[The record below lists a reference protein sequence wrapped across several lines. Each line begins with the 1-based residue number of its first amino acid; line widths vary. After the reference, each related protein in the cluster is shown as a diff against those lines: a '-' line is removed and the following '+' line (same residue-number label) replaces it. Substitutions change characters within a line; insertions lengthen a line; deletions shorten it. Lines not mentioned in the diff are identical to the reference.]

1 VASIQAGGSFAKA
14 AITLGGKPMKRI
26 VRVGAVLF
34 SLAALSIV
42 VGLVA
47 PMAMEGPS
55 ATGTDVSALW
65 IGPDAAS
72 GTIDPALAKAKGE
85 VEVVVRLVDAPLA
98 VAQGKNA
105 KQKGWGLDKAK
116 QKAHLDALARKQDG
130 VMGSIRGLGGRE
142 LGRVSK
148 ALNAVMVSVDASK
161 IKEIAALPGVLSVRP
176 VINYE
181 LALSDTVPY
190 IGASAV
196 QAAGFDGSGVRV
208 AVLDSGTDYTHANLG
223 GPGTL
228 AAYLAAYGASTAD
241 PANTT
246 LDGLFP
252 TSKVVGGYDFVGEVW
267 PLGDAPRCGLNPNGT
282 AAACVVPDPDPI
294 DCGPLTIAA
303 PCAGGH
309 GSHVSDII
317 AGNDGLAHKGVAPG
331 ASLYSVKVFSAV
343 ATSCSGIALLN
354 GMDFALD
361 PNQDGD
367 ISDAVDVVNM
377 SLGSAYGQ
385 QEDDLYAA
393 SVNAVQVGVIVVAA
407 AGNNGDRPYIT
418 SSPAAPTEV
427 ISAAQTQ
434 VPSATVFPMVI
445 NSPANIAGVYTN
457 TNTVSWAPI
466 GAGFTNQPVA
476 FIGRGCPDGSG
487 AGIPPGGDPYLAD
500 PAGKVALIDRGV
512 CAVSLK
518 VDRAAKAG
526 AIGVLIGLVAAGD
539 AVTFSFGGG
548 DTFVPTLVIIQ
559 SNANLIKA
567 NIAAPVMVTVSPA
580 TSIPLVGSMVSTSA
594 RGPSVSLSG
603 IKPDIGAPGG
613 SVSAEAGT
621 GVVGTGFGGTSGATP
636 MIAGSAA
643 LLLDAYPGRTPAEIK
658 SVLMNTAE
666 TNISINPV
674 SQPGVLAPITR
685 IGGGEVRVNRAL
697 DSTTAAWDDDAPTGS
712 LSFGY
717 QALSGSKNF
726 NKTVRVRNYG
736 GSSRT
741 YSITPSFRYANDA
754 ASGAVTISAPAS
766 VTVAANGSKTFKV
779 QVTVDPSLLP
789 IWDLNGGNRGG
800 DGFRLQGFEFD
811 GYIGIADAT
820 DSISVP
826 WHILPHRAAA
836 VMPAATSVT
845 LVDGAGTLDLSNAT
859 GAVGGRVDVFHL
871 LGTSGKIPPPNLPD
885 PGDNFAIVDLRAVGA
900 RVVSAGAPGLAIQ
913 FAVNTFGS
921 RAHPNY
927 PAEFDVYV
935 DNDNDG
941 DFEFVIFNRENGAFG
956 STGQNVTSV
965 FNLATGTQVIRFFT
979 DADLQSGN
987 AIMTALFS
995 DLGLTVGNTAR
1006 FSVFACDNY
1015 FTGACTDAI
1024 EDMTCLVG
1032 ASPVWSTAGVPASGV
1047 PAGGSSTLSITEVPG
1062 RRAEC
1067 PAAQGLLLMYRDSRS
1082 SQEASQIIVN

>member
-1 VASIQAGGSFAKA
+1 
-14 AITLGGKPMKRI
+14 MKRI

-47 PMAMEGPS
+47 PMAMEGPA
-55 ATGTDVSALW
+55 ATGPDVSALW
-65 IGPDAAS
+65 IGPDAES

-105 KQKGWGLDKAK
+105 KQKGWGLDKAQ
-116 QKAHLDALARKQDG
+116 QKAHLDALGRKQDSL
-130 VMGSIRGLGGRE
+130 MGSIRGMGGRE

-148 ALNAVMVSVDASK
+148 ALDAVMVSVDASR

-181 LALSDTVPY
+181 IALSTTVPY

-228 AAYLAAYGASTAD
+228 AAYLAAYGTSTTD

-267 PLGDAPRCGLNPNGT
+267 PLGDAARCGLNPNGT
-282 AAACVVPDPDPI
+282 ARACVVPDPDPI
-294 DCGPLTIAA
+294 DCGPSTIAT

-317 AGNDGLAHKGVAPG
+317 GGNDGLAHKGVAPG
-331 ASLYSVKVFSAV
+331 ASLYSVKVCSAV

-393 SVNAVQVGVIVVAA
+393 SANAVNLGVVVVAA

-418 SSPAAPTEV
+418 SSPAAPPEV

-434 VPSATVFPMVI
+434 MPNGIVYPLVI
-445 NSPANIAGVYTN
+445 NSPANIAGTYGN
-457 TNTVSWAPI
+457 TSTVDWAPI
-466 GAGFTNQPVA
+466 GAGFTNQQVVFA
-476 FIGRGCPDGSG
+476 GRGCPDGSG
-487 AGIPPGGDPYLAD
+487 VGVPPGGDPY
-500 PAGKVALIDRGV
+500 PPGGFAGKVALIDRGV
-512 CAVSLK
+512 CAISLK

-526 AIGVLIGLVAAGD
+526 AVGVLIGLVAAGD
-539 AVTFSFGGG
+539 AVTFIYGGG

-559 SNANLIKA
+559 SYANFIKA
-567 NIAAPVMVTVSPA
+567 NIAAPVFATVSPA
-580 TSIPLVGSMVSTSA
+580 TSIPLAGSMVSSSA

-603 IKPDIGAPGG
+603 IKPDVGAPGA

-621 GVVGTGFGGTSGATP
+621 GVGSTGFGGTSGATP

-643 LLLDAYPGRTPAEIK
+643 LLLNAYPGRTPAEIK

-666 TNISINPV
+666 TNIYTNPALL
-674 SQPGVLAPITR
+674 PGVLAPITR
-685 IGGGEVRVNRAL
+685 IGGGEVRVKRAL
-697 DSTTAAWDDDAPTGS
+697 DSTTAAWDDDTPAGS

-717 QALSGSKNF
+717 GTFTGPKTL

-736 GSSRT
+736 GSART
-741 YSITPSFRYANDA
+741 YAITTSFRYANDA

-766 VTVAANGSKTFKV
+766 VSVPANGSKTFKV
-779 QVTVDPSLLP
+779 QVHVDPTLLP
-789 IWDLNGGNRGG
+789 IWNLNGGSQGG
-800 DGFRLQGFEFD
+800 NGPLLQGQEFD

-820 DSISVP
+820 DSITLP

-836 VMPAATSVT
+836 VTPAASSVT
-845 LVDGAGTLDLSNAT
+845 LVGGTGTLDLSNAS
-859 GAVGGRVDVFHL
+859 GAVAGRVDSFSL
-871 LGTSGKIPPPNLPD
+871 LGTSGKIPPPNLPGI
-885 PGDNFAIVDLRAVGA
+885 GDNFQIIDLRAVGA
-900 RVVSAGAPGLAIQ
+900 RLVGIGGGAFGIQ
-913 FAVNTFGS
+913 VGVNTFGQ

-927 PAEFDVYV
+927 PAEFDVYI

-965 FNLATGTQVIRFFT
+965 FNLTTGTQVINFFT

-987 AIMTALFS
+987 AILTAPLS
-995 DLGLTVGNTAR
+995 ALGLTPGTK
-1006 FSVFACDNY
+1006 FGMSVFACDNY

-1024 EDMTCLVG
+1024 EGITYTLG
-1032 ASPVWSTAGVPASGV
+1032 TPRFFGSGLPAAGV
-1047 PAGGSSTLSITEVPG
+1047 PAGGVSTLTIDAIPG
-1062 RRAEC
+1062 GDVAS
-1067 PAAQGLLLMYRDSRS
+1067 PSQTGLLLMYRDSKS
-1082 SQEASQIIVN
+1082 NQEASSIIVN

>member
-1 VASIQAGGSFAKA
+1 MK
-14 AITLGGKPMKRI
+14 KRI
-26 VRVGAVLF
+26 LRVGAVLF

-47 PMAMEGPS
+47 PMAMEGPGGPS
-55 ATGTDVSALW
+55 PDVSALW
-65 IGPDAAS
+65 IGPDAES

-105 KQKGWGLDKAK
+105 KQKGWGLDKAQ
-116 QKAHLDALARKQDG
+116 QKAHLDMLARKQDG

-148 ALNAVMVSVDASK
+148 ALDAVMVSVDASK

-181 LALSDTVPY
+181 IALSNTVPY

-196 QAAGFDGSGVRV
+196 QAAGFDGSGIRV

-228 AAYLAAYGASTAD
+228 AAYLAAYGVSTAD

-252 TSKVVGGYDFVGEVW
+252 TSKVVGGFDFVGEVW
-267 PLGDAPRCGLNPNGT
+267 PIGDAPRCGFNPNGT
-282 AAACVVPDPDPI
+282 ARACVVPDPDPI
-294 DCGPLTIAA
+294 DCGPSTIAA

-317 AGNDGLAHKGVAPG
+317 GGNDGLAHKGVAPG
-331 ASLYSVKVFSAV
+331 ASLYSVKVCSAV

-393 SVNAVQVGVIVVAA
+393 SANAVNLGVVVVAA

-418 SSPAAPTEV
+418 SSPAAPPEV

-434 VPSATVFPMVI
+434 MPNLTVYPLVI
-445 NSPANIAGVYTN
+445 NSPANIAGTYPN
-457 TNTVSWAPI
+457 TNTVDWAPI

-476 FIGRGCPDGSG
+476 FVGRGCPDGSG
-487 AGIPPGGDPYLAD
+487 VGVPPGGDPYLAN
-500 PAGKVALIDRGV
+500 PAGKIALIDRGV

-518 VDRAAKAG
+518 VDRAADAG
-526 AIGVLIGLVAAGD
+526 AIGVLIGLVAPGD
-539 AVTFSFGGG
+539 AVSFSFGGG

-580 TSIPLVGSMVSTSA
+580 TSIPLAGSMVSTSA

-603 IKPDIGAPGG
+603 IKPDVGAPGA

-621 GVVGTGFGGTSGATP
+621 GTVGTGFGGTSGATP

-643 LLLDAYPGRTPAEIK
+643 LLLDAYPGRTPSEIK

-666 TNISINPV
+666 TNIFTNPATL
-674 SQPGVLAPITR
+674 PGVLAPITR
-685 IGGGEVRVNRAL
+685 IGGGEVRVKRAL
-697 DSTTAAWDDDAPTGS
+697 DSTTAAWDDDAPTAS

-717 QALSGSKNF
+717 GTFTGPKTL

-741 YSITPSFRYANDA
+741 YAITTSFRYANDA

-766 VTVAANGSKTFKV
+766 VDVPANGSKTFKV
-779 QVTVDPSLLP
+779 QVHVDPALLP
-789 IWDLNGGNRGG
+789 TWNLNGGNQGG
-800 DGFRLQGFEFD
+800 NGPLLQGVEFD

-820 DSISVP
+820 DSITIP

-836 VMPAATSVT
+836 VTPAANSVT
-845 LVDGAGTLDLSNAT
+845 LVGGTGTLDLSNAT
-859 GAVGGRVDVFHL
+859 GAVAGRVEVFHL
-871 LGTSGKIPPPNLPD
+871 LGTSGKIPPPNLPNS
-885 PGDNFAIVDLRAVGA
+885 GDNFAIVDLRAVGA
-900 RVVSAGAPGLAIQ
+900 RVVSAGASGLALQ
-913 FAVNTFGS
+913 FAVNTFGQ

-941 DFEFVIFNRENGAFG
+941 DFEFVIFNRENGTFG

-965 FNLATGTQVIRFFT
+965 FNLTTGTQVIRFFS

-987 AIMTALFS
+987 VIMTALFS
-995 DLGLTVGNTAR
+995 DLGLTAASTAS

-1024 EDMTCLVG
+1024 EGMVCLPG
-1032 ASPVWSTAGVPASGV
+1032 NSPVWSVTGIPASGV
-1047 PAGGSSTLSITEVPG
+1047 PAGGSSTATITEVPG

-1067 PAAQGLLLMYRDSRS
+1067 PAAQGLLLLYRDSKSNQDAS
-1082 SQEASQIIVN
+1082 SIIVN